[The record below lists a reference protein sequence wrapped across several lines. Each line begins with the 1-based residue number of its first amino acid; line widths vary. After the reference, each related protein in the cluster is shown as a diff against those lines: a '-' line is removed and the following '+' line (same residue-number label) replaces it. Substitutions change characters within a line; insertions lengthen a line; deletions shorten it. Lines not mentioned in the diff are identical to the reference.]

1 MSEDRR
7 DALKI
12 IGSIGATCAFPFS
25 ADELYGQHSHGLT
38 AVAQAALPSKPQFL
52 TAPEMK
58 AVARLADLIIPATD
72 TPGALAAGV
81 PAYIDLV
88 ISRSRGL
95 QKLCR
100 EGLAW
105 LNQET
110 TRVHAR
116 PFVELNEQ
124 QQISVLEPLCKRAD
138 RTSAGESSPE
148 PLEVEFFRAMKNM
161 TADGYF
167 TSRAGLIEELGYQ
180 GNTVLAE
187 FPACTHEH

>member
-12 IGSIGATCAFPFS
+12 LGSIGASCAFPFS
-25 ADELYGQHSHGLT
+25 SGELYGQHSHGLV
-38 AVAQAALPSKPQFL
+38 AAQAAMPSKPLFL
-52 TAPEMK
+52 TPPEMRT
-58 AVARLADLIIPATD
+58 VARLADLILPATD

-88 ISRSRGL
+88 ISGSQGL

-105 LNQET
+105 LDQEA
-110 TRVHAR
+110 AR
-116 PFVELNEQ
+116 GQSKPFVELDEKQ
-124 QQISVLEPLCKRAD
+124 QVSILEPLCQSAD
-138 RTSAGESSPE
+138 RLPAETGKAA
-148 PLEVEFFRAMKNM
+148 PLPVEFFRAIKNM

-167 TSRAGLIEELGYQ
+167 TSKAGLVEELGYQ
-180 GNTVLAE
+180 GNTVLTE
-187 FPACTHEH
+187 FPTCLHEH